1 MLSLFLACAAPPPT
15 DSSPPN
21 MPKIQALDLSC
32 DRDAAQWNLELETLG
47 WVNSATWWIGPPS
60 LPVEAHSLR
69 SIQASPSGDFERLT
83 LELDQVSDP
92 RLQENNS
99 STAALCPE
107 LDIAMR
113 LSIFE
118 VEQGNLA
125 ECWQWGGTL
134 DWDALGL
141 VENCEVRDV
150 SW

>member
-1 MLSLFLACAAPPPT
+1 MGQLSDLVDRPPFTAC
-15 DSSPPN
+15 
-21 MPKIQALDLSC
+21 
-32 DRDAAQWNLELETLG
+32 
-47 WVNSATWWIGPPS
+47 
-60 LPVEAHSLR
+60 EAHSLR